1 MPRSIVTKS
10 LAAAAVMG
18 LFAAH
23 AATAQ
28 QTKGQTCTTNY
39 VYFATGSHAL
49 TPEDQD
55 HIRDVAAMMQR
66 TPTFVATIVGKT
78 DWVGSA
84 DFNEHLS
91 QRRAE
96 AVFEALVYANKVP
109 EDRVQLRWTGE
120 RLPVKSAA
128 DEEAE
133 SHNRMAAIIVSDA
146 GSARCDG

>member
-1 MPRSIVTKS
+1 MSRSRVTKS

-28 QTKGQTCTTNY
+28 KTKGQTCTTNY

-66 TPTFVATIVGKT
+66 TPTFVATIV
-78 DWVGSA
+78 A
-84 DFNEHLS
+84 
-91 QRRAE
+91 
-96 AVFEALVYANKVP
+96 AVP
-109 EDRVQLRWTGE
+109 
-120 RLPVKSAA
+120 S
-128 DEEAE
+128 
-133 SHNRMAAIIVSDA
+133 MA
-146 GSARCDG
+146 